1 MARSSNPLRGRNAQ
15 LSVTWPQVCGWRL
28 AQQCVTAPDA
38 DPLQVA
44 ARLGGVQ
51 AQVTSSAEFTLG
63 LRSTPATAVDRMLET
78 DRTLIKTWAM
88 RGTLHWLPTNEY
100 PMWVAALRF
109 REWRITPA
117 WEKYHGVTKA
127 ELEAITDA
135 LPDALDGRQLT
146 RDELAQRLAEVTG
159 SPHLKEQLR
168 SGWGAVLKP
177 AANRGLLCF
186 GPDRGRNVTFVR
198 PHDWLGAM
206 PEEPDAAEAL
216 RAVLLRFLDA
226 YGPATHNDFARWFGV
241 AEKPARELVA
251 MHADDLVVA
260 EIDGTPAWVS
270 PQGAESL
277 ARAEAATG
285 VHLLG
290 GFDPYVLAP
299 ISHRAAIIPEGH
311 LDDVSRTAGWISA
324 VVLVDGFVAGTWTA
338 DDTADGTKVQV
349 QPFVP
354 LTPQVTAALADRAGA
369 LAARGLVPPPVSVL
383 GP

>member
-1 MARSSNPLRGRNAQ
+1 
-15 LSVTWPQVCGWRL
+15 
-28 AQQCVTAPDA
+28 
-38 DPLQVA
+38 
-44 ARLGGVQ
+44 
-51 AQVTSSAEFTLG
+51 
-63 LRSTPATAVDRMLET
+63 
-78 DRTLIKTWAM
+78 
-88 RGTLHWLPTNEY
+88 
-100 PMWVAALRF
+100 MWVAALRF
-109 REWRITPA
+109 REWRITPG

-251 MHADDLVVA
+251 MHADDLVVV

-277 ARAEAATG
+277 ARAEPATG

-299 ISHRAAIIPEGH
+299 ISHRAAIIPEDH

-338 DDTADGTKVQV
+338 NDTADGTKVHV

-354 LTPQVTAALADRAGA
+354 LTPQVTAALVDRAGA